1 MSRRNWFLFIFV
13 GFLWGIP
20 YLLIKVAVDEL
31 SPAVIVFSRV
41 AIGSAILIPMAM
53 KLGSLMPAIKAW
65 RYVIPYAIGEMIGPW
80 FLITAAEEKMSSG
93 LAGLLVATVPIWA
106 TLIASMHGDKTVW
119 QSKRLIG
126 IFVGFIGIVLVVGI
140 ESFSGRQS
148 IVAIFMILIAA
159 IGYAWAVTMVTTKIP
174 HIEPISIN
182 AVAMVFTM
190 IVYLPFLI
198 LHAPEK
204 TPSIEAIG
212 SVIVLGLFPTALAF
226 ILFFQL
232 IKDIGTARGSL
243 VTYLNTAFAVLLGV
257 IILREPF
264 TLGIA
269 IGLPLVLIGSYFA
282 SRKVIT
288 TSAQ

>member
-1 MSRRNWFLFIFV
+1 
-13 GFLWGIP
+13 
-20 YLLIKVAVDEL
+20 
-31 SPAVIVFSRV
+31 
-41 AIGSAILIPMAM
+41 
-53 KLGSLMPAIKAW
+53 
-65 RYVIPYAIGEMIGPW
+65 MIAPW

-119 QSKRLIG
+119 QTKRLIG
-126 IFVGFIGIVLVVGI
+126 IFIGFMGIVLVVGI

-159 IGYAWAVTMVTTKIP
+159 IGYAWAVTMVTAKIP

-182 AVAMVFTM
+182 AVALVYTM
-190 IVYLPFLI
+190 IVYLPFLFI
-198 LHAPEK
+198 YAPEK
-204 TPSIEAIG
+204 TPSVEAIG
-212 SVIVLGLFPTALAF
+212 SVIILGLFPTALAF

-243 VTYLNTAFAVLLGV
+243 VTYLNTAFAVMLGV
-257 IILREPF
+257 IILNEPF

-282 SRKVIT
+282 SRKVT

>member
-1 MSRRNWFLFIFV
+1 
-13 GFLWGIP
+13 
-20 YLLIKVAVDEL
+20 
-31 SPAVIVFSRV
+31 
-41 AIGSAILIPMAM
+41 
-53 KLGSLMPAIKAW
+53 MPAIKAW
-65 RYVIPYAIGEMIGPW
+65 RYVIPYAIGEMVGPW

-126 IFVGFIGIVLVVGI
+126 IFIGFIGIVLVVGI

-148 IVAIFMILIAA
+148 IVAIFMILVAA

-190 IVYLPFLI
+190 VVYLPFLI

-204 TPSIEAIG
+204 TPSIEALG
-212 SVIVLGLFPTALAF
+212 SVIILGLFPTALAF

-282 SRKVIT
+282 SRKVT

>member
-1 MSRRNWFLFIFV
+1 
-13 GFLWGIP
+13 
-20 YLLIKVAVDEL
+20 LLIKVAVDEL

-204 TPSIEAIG
+204 MPSIEAIG

-282 SRKVIT
+282 SRKVTT

>member
-20 YLLIKVAVDEL
+20 YLLIKVAVEEL
-31 SPAVIVFSRV
+31 SPTIIVLSRV
-41 AIGSAILIPMAM
+41 VIGSAILIPIAM
-53 KLGSLMPAIKAW
+53 KRGSLMPAIKAW

-80 FLITAAEEKMSSG
+80 FLITAAEEKMTSG

-106 TLIASMHGDKTVW
+106 TLIASLHGDKTVW
-119 QSKRLIG
+119 QSKRLVG
-126 IFVGFIGIVLVVGI
+126 ILIGFIGIVLVVGI

-182 AVAMVFTM
+182 AVAMVFTVF
-190 IVYLPFLI
+190 VYLPFLF
-198 LHAPEK
+198 LHMPEK
-204 TPSIEAIG
+204 VPSTEALG
-212 SVIVLGLFPTALAF
+212 SVIILGLFPTALAF

-243 VTYLNTAFAVLLGV
+243 VTYLNTAFAVMLGV
-257 IILREPF
+257 IILNEPF

-282 SRKVIT
+282 SRKTT
-288 TSAQ
+288 TSVQ

>member
-1 MSRRNWFLFIFV
+1 MV

-20 YLLIKVAVDEL
+20 YLLIKVAVEEI
-31 SPAVIVFSRV
+31 SPTMIVLSRV
-41 AIGSAILIPMAM
+41 LIGSAILIPIAM
-53 KLGSLMPAIKAW
+53 KRGSLMPAIRAW
-65 RYVIPYAIGEMIGPW
+65 RYVLPYAIGEMIGPW

-126 IFVGFIGIVLVVGI
+126 ILIGFIGIVLVVGI

-148 IVAIFMILIAA
+148 IVAILMVLIAA
-159 IGYAWAVTMVTTKIP
+159 IGYAWAVTMVTAKIP

-182 AVAMVFTM
+182 AVAMVFTV
-190 IVYLPFLI
+190 IAYLPFMF
-198 LHAPEK
+198 LHMPDK
-204 TPSIEAIG
+204 VPSTEALG
-212 SVIVLGLFPTALAF
+212 SVLLLGLFPTALAF

-243 VTYLNTAFAVLLGV
+243 VTYLNTAFAVMLGV
-257 IILREPF
+257 IILNEPF

-269 IGLPLVLIGSYFA
+269 VGLPLVLIGSYFA
-282 SRKVIT
+282 SRKVT

>member
-20 YLLIKVAVDEL
+20 YLLIKVAVEEL
-31 SPAVIVFSRV
+31 SPTIIVLSRV
-41 AIGSAILIPMAM
+41 VIGSAILIPMAM
-53 KLGSLMPAIKAW
+53 RRGSLMPAIKAW

-80 FLITAAEEKMSSG
+80 FLITAAEEKMTSG

-106 TLIASMHGDKTVW
+106 TLIASLHGDKTVW

-126 IFVGFIGIVLVVGI
+126 ILIGFIGIVLVVGI
-140 ESFSGRQS
+140 ESLSGRQS

-159 IGYAWAVTMVTTKIP
+159 IGYAWAVTMVTSKIP

-182 AVAMVFTM
+182 AVAMVFTV
-190 IVYLPFLI
+190 IVYLPFLF
-198 LHAPEK
+198 LYMPDK
-204 TPSIEAIG
+204 VPSTEALG
-212 SVIVLGLFPTALAF
+212 SVIILGLFPTALAF

-243 VTYLNTAFAVLLGV
+243 VTYLNTAFAVMLGV
-257 IILREPF
+257 IILNEPF

-282 SRKVIT
+282 SRKTT

>member
-53 KLGSLMPAIKAW
+53 RLGSLMPAIKAW
-65 RYVIPYAIGEMIGPW
+65 RYVIPYAIGEMVGPW

-93 LAGLLVATVPIWA
+93 LAGLLIATVPIWA
-106 TLIASMHGDKTVW
+106 TLLASLHGDKSVW
-119 QSKRLIG
+119 QTKRLIG
-126 IFVGFIGIVLVVGI
+126 IFIGFIGIVLVVGI
-140 ESFSGRQS
+140 ESFSGGQS

-159 IGYAWAVTMVTTKIP
+159 IGYAWAVTMVTSKIP

-182 AVAMVFTM
+182 AVAMVFTV

-204 TPSIEAIG
+204 TPSIEALG
-212 SVIVLGLFPTALAF
+212 SVIILGLFPTALAF

-243 VTYLNTAFAVLLGV
+243 VTYLNTAFAVMLGV
-257 IILREPF
+257 IILNEPF

-282 SRKVIT
+282 SRKTT

>member
-53 KLGSLMPAIKAW
+53 RRGSLMPAIKAW

-80 FLITAAEEKMSSG
+80 FLITAAEEKMTSG

-106 TLIASMHGDKTVW
+106 TLIASLHGDKTVW

-126 IFVGFIGIVLVVGI
+126 ILIGFIGIVLVVGI

-159 IGYAWAVTMVTTKIP
+159 IGYAWAVTMVTSKIP

-182 AVAMVFTM
+182 AVAMVFTV
-190 IVYLPFLI
+190 IVYLPFLF
-198 LHAPEK
+198 LYMPDK
-204 TPSIEAIG
+204 VPSTEALG
-212 SVIVLGLFPTALAF
+212 SVIILGLFPTALAF

-243 VTYLNTAFAVLLGV
+243 VTYLNTAFAVMLGV
-257 IILREPF
+257 IILNEPF

-282 SRKVIT
+282 SRKTT

>member
-1 MSRRNWFLFIFV
+1 MSRRNWFLFIFI

-31 SPAVIVFSRV
+31 SPSVIVFSRV
-41 AIGSAILIPMAM
+41 AIGSAILIPMAL
-53 KLGSLMPAIKAW
+53 KRGSLMPAIKAW
-65 RYVIPYAIGEMIGPW
+65 KYVIPYAIGEMVGPW
-80 FLITAAEEKMSSG
+80 FLITAAEEKMTSG

-106 TLIASMHGDKTVW
+106 TLIASFHGDKSVW

-126 IFVGFIGIVLVVGI
+126 ILIGFVGIVLVVGI

-159 IGYAWAVTMVTTKIP
+159 IGYAWAVTMVTAKIP

-190 IVYLPFLI
+190 FVYLPFLI

-212 SVIVLGLFPTALAF
+212 SVVVLGLFPTALAF

-257 IILREPF
+257 IILGEKF

-282 SRKVIT
+282 SRKTT

>member
-1 MSRRNWFLFIFV
+1 MSRRNWFLFIFI

-31 SPAVIVFSRV
+31 SPSVIVFSRV

-53 KLGSLMPAIKAW
+53 KRGSLMPAIKAW
-65 RYVIPYAIGEMIGPW
+65 KYVIPYAIGEMVGPW
-80 FLITAAEEKMSSG
+80 FLITAAEEKMTSG

-106 TLIASMHGDKTVW
+106 TLIASFHGDKSVW

-126 IFVGFIGIVLVVGI
+126 ILIGFVGIVLVVGI

-159 IGYAWAVTMVTTKIP
+159 IGYAWAVTMVTAKIP

-190 IVYLPFLI
+190 FVYLPFLI

-212 SVIVLGLFPTALAF
+212 SVVVLGLFPTALAF

-243 VTYLNTAFAVLLGV
+243 VTYLNTTFAVLLGV
-257 IILREPF
+257 IILGEKF

-282 SRKVIT
+282 SRKTT
-288 TSAQ
+288 TSVQ

>member
-20 YLLIKVAVDEL
+20 YLLIKVAVEEL
-31 SPAVIVFSRV
+31 SPTIIVLSRV
-41 AIGSAILIPMAM
+41 VIGSAILIPMAM
-53 KLGSLMPAIKAW
+53 RRGSLMPAIKAW

-80 FLITAAEEKMSSG
+80 FLITAAEEKMTSG

-106 TLIASMHGDKTVW
+106 TLIASLHGDKTVW
-119 QSKRLIG
+119 QSKRLVG
-126 IFVGFIGIVLVVGI
+126 ILIGFIGIVLVVGI

-182 AVAMVFTM
+182 AVAMVFTV
-190 IVYLPFLI
+190 IVYLPFLF
-198 LHAPEK
+198 LHMPEK
-204 TPSIEAIG
+204 VPSTEALG
-212 SVIVLGLFPTALAF
+212 SVIILGLFPTALAF

-257 IILREPF
+257 IILSEPF

-282 SRKVIT
+282 SRKT
-288 TSAQ
+288 ATSDQ

>member
-20 YLLIKVAVDEL
+20 YLLIKVAVEEL
-31 SPAVIVFSRV
+31 SPTIIVLSRV
-41 AIGSAILIPMAM
+41 VIGSAILIPMAM
-53 KLGSLMPAIKAW
+53 RRGSLMPAIKAW

-80 FLITAAEEKMSSG
+80 FLITAAEEKMTSG

-126 IFVGFIGIVLVVGI
+126 ILIGFIGIVLVVGI

-159 IGYAWAVTMVTTKIP
+159 IGYAWAVTMVTSKIP

-182 AVAMVFTM
+182 AVAMVFTV
-190 IVYLPFLI
+190 IVYLPFLF
-198 LHAPEK
+198 LYMPDK
-204 TPSIEAIG
+204 VPSTEALG
-212 SVIVLGLFPTALAF
+212 SVIILGLFPTALAF

-243 VTYLNTAFAVLLGV
+243 VTYLNTTFAVLLGV
-257 IILREPF
+257 IILNEPF

-282 SRKVIT
+282 SRKTT

>member
-1 MSRRNWFLFIFV
+1 MSRRNWFLFILI

-31 SPAVIVFSRV
+31 SPTIIVLSRV
-41 AIGSAILIPMAM
+41 VIGSLILIPMAM
-53 KLGSLMPAIKAW
+53 RLGSLMPAIKAW
-65 RYVIPYAIGEMIGPW
+65 RFVIPYAIGEMVGPW
-80 FLITAAEEKMSSG
+80 FLITAAEEDISSG

-119 QSKRLIG
+119 QRKRLFG
-126 IFVGFIGIVLVVGI
+126 ILIGFIGIVLVVGI

-159 IGYAWAVTMVTTKIP
+159 IGYAWAVSMVTTKIP
-174 HIEPISIN
+174 HIEPISMN

-190 IVYLPFLI
+190 IVYLPFLFI
-198 LHAPEK
+198 HAPEK
-204 TPSIEAIG
+204 TPSAEAMG
-212 SVIVLGLFPTALAF
+212 SVIILGNLPNCTGFHSFLPTY
-226 ILFFQL
+226 Q
-232 IKDIGTARGSL
+232 DIGTARGSL
-243 VTYLNTAFAVLLGV
+243 VTYLNTAFAVMLGV
-257 IILREPF
+257 IILNEPF

-269 IGLPLVLIGSYFA
+269 IGLPMVLIGSYFA

-288 TSAQ
+288 SVQ

>member
-20 YLLIKVAVDEL
+20 YLLIKVAVEEL
-31 SPAVIVFSRV
+31 SPTIIVLSRV
-41 AIGSAILIPMAM
+41 VIGSAILIPMAM
-53 KLGSLMPAIKAW
+53 RRGSLMPAIKAW

-80 FLITAAEEKMSSG
+80 FLITAAEEKMTSG

-126 IFVGFIGIVLVVGI
+126 ILIGFVGIVLVVGI

-159 IGYAWAVTMVTTKIP
+159 IGYAWAVTMVTSKIP

-182 AVAMVFTM
+182 AVAMVFTV
-190 IVYLPFLI
+190 IVYLPFLF
-198 LHAPEK
+198 LYMPDK
-204 TPSIEAIG
+204 VPSIEALG
-212 SVIVLGLFPTALAF
+212 SVIILGLFPTALAF

-257 IILREPF
+257 IILNEPF

-282 SRKVIT
+282 SRKTT

>member
-41 AIGSAILIPMAM
+41 AIGSLILIPMAM
-53 KLGSLMPAIKAW
+53 RLGSLMPAIKAW
-65 RYVIPYAIGEMIGPW
+65 RYVIPYAIGEMVGPW
-80 FLITAAEEKMSSG
+80 ILITAAEEKMSSG

-126 IFVGFIGIVLVVGI
+126 ILIGFIGIVLVVGI

-148 IVAIFMILIAA
+148 IVAIFMILVAA

-182 AVAMVFTM
+182 AVAMVFTS
-190 IVYLPFLI
+190 IFYLPFVLTQWPSHSISSDAVWAVLALGVFSTGIAFAIFFTLI
-198 LHAPEK
+198 A
-204 TPSIEAIG
+204 
-212 SVIVLGLFPTALAF
+212 
-226 ILFFQL
+226 
-232 IKDIGTARGSL
+232 DIGPTRASL
-243 VTYLNTAFAVLLGV
+243 VTYWNTAIAVVLGV
-257 IILREPF
+257 LILSEPL
-264 TLGIA
+264 TVGIR
-269 IGLPLVLIGSYFA
+269 IGLPLVMLGSWLVN
-282 SRKVIT
+282 RRQKV
-288 TSAQ
+288 